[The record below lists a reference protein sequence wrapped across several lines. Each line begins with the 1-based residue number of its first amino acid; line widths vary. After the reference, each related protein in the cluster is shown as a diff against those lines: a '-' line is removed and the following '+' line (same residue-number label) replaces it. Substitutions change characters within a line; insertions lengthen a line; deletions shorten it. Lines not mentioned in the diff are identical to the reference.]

1 MAESTGTSINPTAM
15 FDTWMK
21 SVNDLWSNTASAFPT
36 PPPEKSEDTGKTKPS
51 NDNFWQTGMDTWQ
64 SIASAMNLPPSA
76 LSSSAGMGNFSEIF
90 TRMTEPVFS
99 NMTQMIQH
107 WQDQSAKSADY
118 IKPFNF
124 DTLDT
129 DVLEIWKK
137 LYDNEFRKFFKSP
150 QLGLNREHQEKGARF
165 LDRFN
170 LLQSAMAEF
179 LNFLAIPFKKAG
191 IDFQEKMTEL
201 ASENQLPKDAND
213 YYRIWLKMLEG
224 HYMTL
229 FQSPD
234 YILCLGKTITAA
246 AAYTRAKKELINDL
260 LQQLSIPSSEQM
272 DAVYKE
278 MHGLKKRLKTLE
290 KVIRIAN
297 KID

>member
-1 MAESTGTSINPTAM
+1 MTESTDASINPTAL

-21 SVNDLWSNTASAFPT
+21 SVNDLWSNASTAFT
-36 PPPEKSEDTGKTKPS
+36 PSPVNEDRRKNEPG
-51 NDNFWQTGMDTWQ
+51 DAGFWQTGMDTWQ
-64 SIASAMNLPPSA
+64 SIASAMNLPSSA

-90 TRMTEPVFS
+90 TKMTEPVFS
-99 NMTQMIQH
+99 NMTRMVQH
-107 WQDQSAKSADY
+107 WQDQSANAADY
-118 IKPFNF
+118 VKPLNF

-191 IDFQEKMTEL
+191 TDFQKKMTEM
-201 ASENQLPKDAND
+201 ASDNKLPKDAND

-234 YILCLGKTITAA
+234 YILCLVKTLTAA
-246 AAYTRAKKELINDL
+246 AAYTRAKKDLINDL
-260 LQQLSIPSSEQM
+260 LKQLSIPSSEQM
-272 DAVYKE
+272 DTVYKE

-290 KVIRIAN
+290 KVVNNR
-297 KID
+297 